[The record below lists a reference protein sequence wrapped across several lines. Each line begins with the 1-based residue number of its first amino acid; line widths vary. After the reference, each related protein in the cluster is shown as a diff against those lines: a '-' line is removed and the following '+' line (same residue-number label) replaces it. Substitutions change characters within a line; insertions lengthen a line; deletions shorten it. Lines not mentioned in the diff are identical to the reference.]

1 MKTFQNII
9 IIGAS
14 SGIGRQLALQYGK
27 NPHIR
32 LGLAARRTEFLADI
46 AAQIPSQCEI
56 AMLDIAAADRAKQ
69 YTDLLSKFDRVDLIV
84 YCAGYGE
91 INPGLDWQLCN
102 ETLTVN
108 VSGFTEI
115 INLSYRKLAAQP
127 QGTLAAVASAGG
139 LRGFEDDSG
148 YSASKAY
155 QINYLEG
162 LSRKSR
168 RQNPGIK
175 IATILPGFV
184 DTAMAKGGKY
194 FWMCSAATA
203 ARCIIEG
210 LSHNRRYLY
219 VTGRWRLVG
228 WLLRLLPWPV
238 FERL

>member
-9 IIGAS
+9 IVGAS
-14 SGIGRQLALQYGK
+14 SGIGRQLALQYGQ
-27 NPHIR
+27 NPHVR
-32 LGLAARRTEFLADI
+32 LGLTARRTTLLAEI

-56 AMLDIAAADRAKQ
+56 AMLDLAATDRARQ
-69 YTDLLSKFDRVDLIV
+69 YMDLLSKFDRADLIIH
-84 YCAGYGE
+84 CAGYGE
-91 INPGLDWQLCN
+91 INPNLDWQLCN

-127 QGTLAAVASAGG
+127 QGTLAAIASAGG

-168 RQNPGIK
+168 RQTPGIK
-175 IATILPGFV
+175 IVTILPGYV

-203 ARCIIEG
+203 AQCIIKG
-210 LSHNRRYLY
+210 LSYHRRYLY

-228 WLLRLLPWPV
+228 LLLKLLPSSV